1 METLDQLCLTKIL
14 VGLYPRDV
22 IKMLFLNKH
31 FYNRIHQKHIFR
43 LLIDAQY
50 PGHIYTDDPIRQY
63 LNIYKEV
70 QVHYQLS
77 GNKATQISEIKEGTS
92 LDRYMRDVYY
102 YRSKENTL
110 HSNKLISEYP
120 ISTISISGSPI
131 LDIANA
137 VMLVEYIYS
146 GRETN
151 TLIFKD
157 KDELMNY
164 IKTSSSFLCYE
175 RMIELMK
182 EYTYNYLSHSLC
194 QKIESLRKMKQ
205 STLEAETLYTERL
218 NRFNNSSL
226 EDMLLLPE
234 FIEQSLVCGIPEN
247 LSPLTSERWYNF
259 VNTNQFFYLDRNGDH
274 YFYFIKTLSF

>member
-43 LLIDAQY
+43 LLIDAHY
-50 PGHIYTDDPIRQY
+50 PGHIYTDNPIQQY
-63 LNIYKEV
+63 LNIYKKIK
-70 QVHYQLS
+70 VHYQIS
-77 GNKATQISEIKEGTS
+77 DNKAIKISEIKEECS
-92 LDRYMRDVYY
+92 LDAYMRDVYY
-102 YRSKENTL
+102 RREKENTL
-110 HSNKLISEYP
+110 HANKIISEYP
-120 ISTISISGSPI
+120 ISTISFYGSPI
-131 LDIANA
+131 IDMVNA
-137 VMLVEYIYS
+137 VVLVKYIYS
-146 GRETN
+146 DKETK

-157 KDELMNY
+157 KDELMKY

-175 RMIELMK
+175 RMIELIK
-182 EYTYNYLSHSLC
+182 EYTYNYLDYSHR
-194 QKIESLRKMKQ
+194 QKIENLRKRKE
-205 STLEAETLYTERL
+205 SALEAETLYTERL
-218 NRFNNSSL
+218 NTFDNSSL

-234 FIEQSLVCGIPEN
+234 FIEQLLVCGLPEN
-247 LSPLTSERWYNF
+247 LFPLTSERWYNF